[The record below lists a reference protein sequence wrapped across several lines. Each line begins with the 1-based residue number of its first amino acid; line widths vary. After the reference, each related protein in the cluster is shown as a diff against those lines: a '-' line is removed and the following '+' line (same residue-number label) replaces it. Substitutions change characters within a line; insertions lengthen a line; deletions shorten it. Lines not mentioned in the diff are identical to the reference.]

1 MRVYRNKKGTGI
13 PDSIDGFTAFA
24 LRASLRRHR
33 RVILVYAGFM
43 ALQFLVYGLYGL
55 PWGPAVYTAVL
66 CCLLAGT
73 VGLFTFWAERGRL
86 LRLRLL
92 EKHAPAPGQ
101 LPGAEDAFEQAYQEI
116 LAHQGERFQ
125 ALEEKSARNAAE
137 ATRYYTLW
145 SHQIKTPIAAMR
157 LLLQEEE
164 PDRSALEQ
172 ELFKTEQY
180 VEMVLQYQRLGGVSR
195 DLMLQEYSLEGLV
208 RQAVK
213 RTATLFIHKRIAL
226 RFSPVG
232 LSVIT
237 DEKWLV
243 FVLEQL
249 LTNAVKYTP
258 EGGAVTVSIEPP
270 GLLSIA
276 DTGIGIR
283 PEDLPRVTEWGYT
296 GYNGRLDKRSTGVG
310 LSLCRQALEMLGHEM
325 HISSEIGR
333 GTTVTL
339 DLYRERLEVE

>member
-1 MRVYRNKKGTGI
+1 MRVYRDEKRNGI

-24 LRASLRRHR
+24 LGASLRCHR
-33 RVILVYAGFM
+33 KGVLVFAGVI

-55 PWGPAVYTAVL
+55 PWGPAVYTVIL
-66 CCLLAGT
+66 CVLLAGT
-73 VGLFTFWAERGRL
+73 VGLFSFLSERRKL
-86 LRLRLL
+86 ARLRLL
-92 EKHAPAPGQ
+92 QKHDPAAGQ
-101 LPGAEDAFEQAYQEI
+101 LPGAENAFERAYQDMLI
-116 LAHQGERFQ
+116 RQWERFRE
-125 ALEEKSARNAAE
+125 LEEKSARDAAA

-164 PDRSALEQ
+164 PDRAALEQ

-180 VEMVLQYQRLGGVSR
+180 VEMVLQYQRLGGNAR
-195 DLMLQEYSLEGLV
+195 DLILQEYSLEALV

-226 RFSPVG
+226 RFSPVA

-270 GLLSIA
+270 GTLSIT

-310 LSLCRQALEMLGHEM
+310 LSLCRQALEMLGHGM
-325 HISSEIGR
+325 RIVSEVGK